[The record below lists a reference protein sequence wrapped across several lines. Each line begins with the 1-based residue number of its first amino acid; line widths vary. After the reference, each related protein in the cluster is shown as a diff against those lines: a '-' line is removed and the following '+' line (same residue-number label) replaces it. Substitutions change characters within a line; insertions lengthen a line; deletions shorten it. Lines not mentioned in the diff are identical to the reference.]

1 MKRKKE
7 TRVESK
13 GGRNRGERVDRRVE
27 KREKKQKGRGVGR
40 GEQRGE
46 RKERGRNEKERE
58 VKKKEKTR
66 VERRAHGAVWQHCE
80 TRGCTC
86 SFITEFAYC
95 CSQLHL
101 TCHQSSRG
109 ICFPNHRPHPRQS
122 LPPPAADDHQM
133 P

>member
-1 MKRKKE
+1 MREKETKVKRRKE
-7 TRVESK
+7 TRVESM

-46 RKERGRNEKERE
+46 EGERKERDERERE

-66 VERRAHGAVWQHCE
+66 VERRVHGTVWQHCD
-80 TRGCTC
+80 TSGCTC
-86 SFITEFAYC
+86 SFVYC
-95 CSQLHL
+95 CSQLRL

-109 ICFPNHRPHPRQS
+109 IRFPNHRPDPRQ
-122 LPPPAADDHQM
+122 
-133 P
+133 